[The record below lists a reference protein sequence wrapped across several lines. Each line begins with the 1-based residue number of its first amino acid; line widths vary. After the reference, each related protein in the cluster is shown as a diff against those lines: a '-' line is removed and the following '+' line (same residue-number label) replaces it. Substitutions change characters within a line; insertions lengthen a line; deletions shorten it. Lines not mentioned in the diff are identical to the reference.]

1 MPFYEYEY
9 VLEDINADVKEQE
22 KRQKEDEKKYGDS
35 AAMPNYSQMMNN
47 MSRNMPKFNMPKL

>member
-22 KRQKEDEKKYGDS
+22 KRQKEDEKKYWDS